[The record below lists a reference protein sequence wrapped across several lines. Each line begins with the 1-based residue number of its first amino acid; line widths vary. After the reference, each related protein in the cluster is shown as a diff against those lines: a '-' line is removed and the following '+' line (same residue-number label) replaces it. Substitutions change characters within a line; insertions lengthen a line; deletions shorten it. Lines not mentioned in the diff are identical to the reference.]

1 MMNARDENMGP
12 GGGVKTQRGGRGRG
26 APAAAASSKCIPC
39 GLLGDVAPFCDAD
52 HLRQL
57 AVTPGAPQAAA
68 APYDIAMVD
77 RDEREWRDNRGASR
91 WTEVVIWIGA
101 FTVRWMRIV
110 LGFFHASWS
119 QSLTC
124 RAFGCFGYRPWSGP
138 P

>member
-1 MMNARDENMGP
+1 MRWWRLEKLLMAPGP
-12 GGGVKTQRGGRGRG
+12 RR
-26 APAAAASSKCIPC
+26 ALPAAPSKCIPC

-101 FTVRWMRIV
+101 FTVRWMRLV

-124 RAFGCFGYRPWSGP
+124 RAFGCFGYCPWSGP